1 MKKII
6 KAIKNLFKRIKIE
19 IKQLGWFWGII
30 SIITAGVIFYLPSIV
45 LLILYIVTF
54 NEIYLGS
61 AIGYFMWWFL
71 PMFSP
76 ALLVYFAIL
85 GATIA
90 VIRKLKLKKSRS
102 QEG

>member
-1 MKKII
+1 MI
-6 KAIKNLFKRIKIE
+6 KAIKNLFKRLKIE

-30 SIITAGVIFYLPSIV
+30 SIIIAGIIFYLPSII

-54 NEIYLGS
+54 NEVYLAS

-85 GATIA
+85 GSTITI
-90 VIRKLKLKKSRS
+90 IRKLRLRNIKN
-102 QEG
+102 